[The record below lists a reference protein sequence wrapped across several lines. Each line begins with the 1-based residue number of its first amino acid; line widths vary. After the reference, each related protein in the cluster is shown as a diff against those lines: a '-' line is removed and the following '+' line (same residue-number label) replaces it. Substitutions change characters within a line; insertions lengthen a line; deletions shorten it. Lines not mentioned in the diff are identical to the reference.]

1 VTALLQRPSLAGLH
15 SFAVV
20 FSRPFSFSG
29 SRAPFVLA
37 ALRVQGEPYEQRKR
51 TCQTLSCPGCG

>member
-15 SFAVV
+15 PFTVL
-20 FSRPFSFSG
+20 FSRPFCFSG
-29 SRAPFVLA
+29 SRAPIVLA